1 MPHTGRFRATLL
13 TMTAL
18 AAGLLAASPAR
29 AQGADQ
35 QINAIQRQI
44 QALQRELTQMKHNLA
59 GRDAAVRA
67 AQSEA
72 ARARQDALAAQQAVQ
87 RIPVNPFPPPP
98 PGAVGPGGVT
108 GFITT
113 PQGIPSLGSSS
124 PAIIT
129 STSPRP
135 IFQVGAVTVSLGG
148 FVELAGIFRSRNEVT
163 SVGSNFSS
171 GIPLNNLPQA
181 HQGEFRFTGQQSRV
195 SALVQGQPDEFTKL
209 AGYVEVDFLGAA
221 PTANSNESNSYTP
234 RMRVFYGTYDR
245 SDLNFH
251 LLFGQ
256 AWSLLTMDKIGIVP
270 RQENIPLTIDAQY
283 VPGFTWKR
291 TPQIRVAGD
300 FLNHTVWLGASLEN
314 PESTYSIGPN
324 GTGSPAGTTV
334 TTTLPGLSQLNPTAT
349 YASNVAP
356 DIILKA
362 AFEPGYGHYEVYGLG
377 RILRD
382 RISMVGSGNNLARF
396 GGGGGAGFIIP
407 LLHNTVQ
414 LQGSFLA
421 GAGIGTYGSSQL
433 PDATVG
439 IHGEPVPIPEVEALV
454 GVIGHPSKSVDLYAY
469 VGTEQQSRKSFEV
482 GGKGFGVGSPLY
494 VNSGCGTELS
504 ALVCSPAN
512 TSGVVQGTIGEWW
525 RWVSGPWGSMAL
537 GAQYSYTRRQ
547 IFKGVGG
554 SPRANENI
562 FMLSLRYYP
571 FQ

>member
-1 MPHTGRFRATLL
+1 MPNTGRFRASLL
-13 TMTAL
+13 TVTAL
-18 AAGLLAASPAR
+18 AAGVLAAAPAQ
-29 AQGADQ
+29 AQGPDQ
-35 QINAIQRQI
+35 QINSIQQQI
-44 QALQRELTQMKHNLA
+44 QALQRELTQMKRNLA

-72 ARARQDALAAQQAVQ
+72 YRARQDAQAAQRAVQ

-98 PGAVGPGGVT
+98 PGAIGPGGVT
-108 GFITT
+108 GFITG
-113 PQGIPSLGSSS
+113 PQPTPSLGGPS
-124 PAIIT
+124 PAVIT
-129 STSPRP
+129 QTAPRP
-135 IFQVGAVTVSLGG
+135 VFQVGALQVSLGG

-171 GIPLNNLPQA
+171 GLPLNNLPQA

-195 SALVQGQPDEFTKL
+195 AALVQGQPDEVTKL
-209 AGYVEVDFLGAA
+209 TGYVEADFLGAA

-234 RMRVFYGTYDR
+234 RLRQFFGTYDR
-245 SDLNFH
+245 TDYGFH

-256 AWSLLTMDKIGIVP
+256 AWSLITMDKIGIIP
-270 RQENIPLTIDAQY
+270 RQENVPLTIDAQY
-283 VPGFTWKR
+283 IPGFTWKR

-300 FLNHTVWLGASLEN
+300 FLNHRVWLGASLEN

-324 GTGSPAGTTV
+324 GTGAPTGSTV
-334 TTTLPGLSQLNPTAT
+334 TTTLPGTSQLDPSAS

-356 DIILKA
+356 DMIVKA
-362 AFEPGYGHYEVYGLG
+362 AFDPGYGHYEVYGLG

-396 GGGGGAGFIIP
+396 GGGGGAGFIAP
-407 LLHNTVQ
+407 LFYNTVQ

-421 GAGIGTYGSSQL
+421 GAGIGTYGSAQL

-454 GVIGHPSKSVDLYAY
+454 GVVGHPSKALDLYAY
-469 VGTEQQSRKSFEV
+469 VGTEQESKKTFTLA
-482 GGKGFGVGSPLY
+482 GKGFGVGSPLY
-494 VNSGCGTELS
+494 VNSGCGAELS
-504 ALVCSPAN
+504 PLACSPAN
-512 TSGVVQGTIGEWW
+512 TSGVIQGTIGEWW

-537 GAQYSYTRRQ
+537 GAQYSYTRRAV
-547 IFKGVGG
+547 FKGVGG
-554 SPRANENI
+554 TPKADENV
-562 FMLSLRYYP
+562 FMISLRYYP